1 MAQKDKFIV
10 IGGHRHR
17 YIETGL
23 DGPTMLLV
31 HGISASLDYFGP
43 SIPLLARS
51 FRVLAIDLLGFGGS
65 DKPKGIAYS
74 LQLYADLIREFAEKT
89 GAAGSGPL
97 YATGH
102 SMGGKY
108 LLATALIHEG
118 LFDRLVL
125 SNTDG
130 FVSLPSW
137 ARGLSLPGVRHL
149 LKRVVSRP
157 DIARIMLESAFHST
171 SNVPP
176 ELLQRFI
183 DTAVDDGAFETVM
196 GLNRNLKKLDL
207 QRSGLRARLAGFRV
221 PTLIIWGDRDRYMSP
236 RIAGVVSQEIPC
248 SRLVMLRNC
257 GHSPM
262 LEQPEAFCD
271 AITGFI
277 HQEPQQD
284 DTLCS

>member
-1 MAQKDKFIV
+1 MAPQDKFIV

-17 YIETGL
+17 YIETGP
-23 DGPTMLLV
+23 DGPAMLLV
-31 HGISASLDYFGP
+31 HGISSSLDYFGP

-65 DKPKGIAYS
+65 DKPKGMAYS

-108 LLATALIHEG
+108 LLATALLHEG
-118 LFDRLVL
+118 LFDKLVL

-130 FVSLPSW
+130 FISLPSW

-149 LKRVVSRP
+149 LKRIVTRP
-157 DIARIMLESAFHST
+157 DIARNMLESAFHST
-171 SNVPP
+171 RNVPP

-196 GLNRNLKKLDL
+196 GLNRNLMDLDL
-207 QRSGLRARLAGFRV
+207 QRSGLRARLAGFKV

-236 RIAGVVSQEIPC
+236 RIAGIVRKEIPC
-248 SRLVMLRNC
+248 SRLVMLREC

-262 LEQPEAFCD
+262 LEHPEAFCD
-271 AITGFI
+271 AVTGFI